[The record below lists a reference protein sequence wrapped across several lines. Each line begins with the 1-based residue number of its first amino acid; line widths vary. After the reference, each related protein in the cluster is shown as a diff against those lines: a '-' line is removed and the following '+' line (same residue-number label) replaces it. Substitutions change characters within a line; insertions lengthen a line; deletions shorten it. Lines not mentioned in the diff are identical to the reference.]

1 MKKLAFFLFLFAIPF
16 CSFSQ
21 TLTIGNIPLTTDGD
35 PLQPDSTNWN
45 AAAYSNLNWPV
56 TTNGVV
62 TVKVKNSSAAA
73 SISATILQTLGN
85 TVSASDDLIIDGNGN
100 TQIQMNADVVEGST
114 SGRSITLTNTG
125 KVHFN
130 TGVFTSSGSFGP
142 ITLVIGEDAMGSTG
156 VTTLEFDKEPSLNGG
171 IYRIAAGTII
181 DDVGITFP
189 ATTSNYSRLKFTTWS
204 SSSTGTPTFETYVGN
219 DGDRMISSPT
229 TNGFTNISAVNTS
242 GSSVT
247 VTKSNLYAYDASS
260 GAWQTSGVSLTSAG
274 EGYFGFVGSGT
285 NTTGTF
291 LASSPAIISVDGTPN
306 SSFTY
311 SLDYS
316 TSVATGGSGNGWNL
330 LANPFPAPMNWTTVS
345 TLTDVNNAIYIWD
358 PVNELYKYYVS
369 GVTAPSGTYAGS
381 AISGQIAPMQS
392 FWVQATSSSAAI
404 SQVTSASNTSMKI
417 SPSVY
422 KTLPDNL
429 IITIVDQNDTTNYDS
444 FWLKNV
450 ASTSLD
456 FEGAED
462 AWKYKNP
469 NKLNVYTKDS
479 LNEGIAINSID
490 LGIQQYIPFT
500 LETTDNPSYSIMLE
514 EVIQTPNAYQV
525 YLFDIAENDT
535 YDLSAGTASLSLDT
549 NTVYDNRFALFVTST
564 STVGIV
570 DAPAL
575 DWKTSV
581 NESGIHVTAPYEG
594 ITYTLMDV
602 SGKRLATGNFNY
614 DTTIPVR
621 TSGVKIL
628 TIHCGEGIATT
639 KINII
644 K

>member
-1 MKKLAFFLFLFAIPF
+1 MQKFAFFLFLFAVPF
-16 CSFSQ
+16 YSFSQ
-21 TLTIGNIPLTTDGD
+21 TLTIDSYSDPNDDYVNLLAPTT
-35 PLQPDSTNWN
+35 
-45 AAAYSNLNWPV
+45 A
-56 TTNGVV
+56 NGVV
-62 TVKVKNSSAAA
+62 TIKVDNNSTNA
-73 SISATILQTLGN
+73 TLGTAVLTMGGN
-85 TVSASDDLIIDGNGN
+85 GYSAGDDLIIDGNGLE
-100 TQIQMNADVVEGST
+100 IIMEADVVEAS
-114 SGRSITLTNTG
+114 SQGRSITITNSS
-125 KVHFN
+125 KVHFKN
-130 TGVFTSSGSFGP
+130 GAFKSSGSNGP
-142 ITLVIGEDAMGSTG
+142 LNIIIGEDAMGNTG
-156 VTTLEFDKEPSLNGG
+156 VDELEFDEEPQLNGG
-171 IYRIAAGTII
+171 IYRIAAGTIK

-189 ATTSNYSRLKFTTWS
+189 ATSSNYSRVKFTTWS

-247 VTKSNLYAYDASS
+247 VTKSNLYAYDAGS
-260 GAWQTSGVSLTSAG
+260 GAWQTSGVSLTTAG

-404 SQVTSASNTSMKI
+404 SQVTSASNTSIKI
-417 SPSVY
+417 SPLVY

-429 IITIVDQNDTTNYDS
+429 IITVVDQNDTTNYDS

-450 ASTSLD
+450 ANTSLD

-490 LGIQQYIPFT
+490 LGTQQYIPFT
-500 LETTDNPSYSIMLE
+500 LETTDNPSYYIMLE

-535 YDLSAGTASLSLDT
+535 YDLSAGTASLFLDT

-614 DTTIPVR
+614 DTTIPIR

-628 TIHCGEGIATT
+628 TIYCGEGIATT

>member
-1 MKKLAFFLFLFAIPF
+1 MKKLGFILFLFAIPF

-21 TLTIGNIPLTTDGD
+21 TFTIGNIPLTTDGQA
-35 PLQPDSTNWN
+35 LQPDSSNWN
-45 AAAYSNLNWPV
+45 TSAYSNLFWPV
-56 TTNGVV
+56 TTSGVV
-62 TVKVKNSSAAA
+62 TVKVRNPNLAA
-73 SISATILQTLGN
+73 SISSSILQTLGN
-85 TVSASDDLIIDGNGN
+85 TVSASDDLILDGNGN

-171 IYRIAAGTII
+171 IYRIAAGTLI

-189 ATTSNYSRLKFTTWS
+189 ATSSNYSRVKFTTWS

-247 VTKSNLYAYDASS
+247 VTKSNLYAYDAGS
-260 GAWQTSGVSLTSAG
+260 GAWQTSGVSLTTAG

-450 ASTSLD
+450 ANTSLD

-490 LGIQQYIPFT
+490 LGTQQYIPFT
-500 LETTDNPSYSIMLE
+500 LETTDNPSYYIMLE

-535 YDLSAGTASLSLDT
+535 YDLSAGTASLFLDT

-564 STVGIV
+564 STVGIA
-570 DAPAL
+570 DAPVL

-581 NESGIHVTAPYEG
+581 NEIGIHVTAPYEG

-621 TSGVKIL
+621 TSGVNIL
-628 TIHCGEGIATT
+628 TIHCAEGIATT

>member
-21 TLTIGNIPLTTDGD
+21 TLTIGNIPLTTDGQA
-35 PLQPDSTNWN
+35 LQPDSTNWN

-189 ATTSNYSRLKFTTWS
+189 ATSSNYSRVKFTTWS

-330 LANPFPAPMNWTTVS
+330 LANPFPAPMNWTTVT

-429 IITIVDQNDTTNYDS
+429 IITVVDQNDTMNYDS

-490 LGIQQYIPFT
+490 LGTQQYIPFT

-525 YLFDIAENDT
+525 YLFDIVGNDT
-535 YDLSAGTASLSLDT
+535 YDLSAGAASLFLDT

-564 STVGIV
+564 STVGIA

-628 TIHCGEGIATT
+628 TIHCGEGMATT